1 MAMMTQQSN
10 EYPKLDESY
19 DVYSENI
26 RDLSERRAGH
36 GILHLTTSLR
46 PLFQDSRA
54 AQLCEEIKNMEGENC
69 TGPLPLSLVKL
80 CGEIKDLLQFRNHQK
95 DWENFKVKRLMK
107 AGHRHIFVSGIG
119 LPEGIGA
126 AEASILLTL
135 DILTRR
141 AKPSTEQAMQR
152 FNLTN
157 REISVAECLLKGWA
171 NKQIASTLKVT
182 EQTVKEHIKHIMD
195 KTDTTTRT
203 GILMALST
211 E

>member
-1 MAMMTQQSN
+1 MNMSEQAK
-10 EYPKLDESY
+10 EYRNVEETY
-19 DVYSENI
+19 DVYSENV
-26 RDLSERRAGH
+26 RELSERRAGH
-36 GILHLTTSLR
+36 GILLLTTSLR

-54 AQLCEEIKNMEGENC
+54 GQLCEEIKKMEGEDS
-69 TGPLPLSLVKL
+69 TGPLPISLVKM
-80 CGEIKDLLQFRNHQK
+80 CGEIRDLLQFRNHQK
-95 DWENFKVKRLMK
+95 DWEYFKVKRVMK

-119 LPEGIGA
+119 LPERIGA
-126 AEASILLTL
+126 TEASILLTL
-135 DILTRR
+135 DILARR

-203 GILMALST
+203 GILMALSS